1 MKKLIILSILLIVG
15 CNLLKEEDVYGCTL
29 SDACNFNDNATIF
42 DDTCE
47 YSSCIFDL
55 LIGTWKINQIITDFT
70 PFDCSEIGAY
80 TDTLNAENAE
90 SSEDINRLTLT
101 LSFNADSTGEHS
113 FIDDWHGETTSIGM
127 WNIEGDTL
135 VLSSLDENGESSPLD
150 GMIIPNLTVSINT
163 FSFTTCH
170 INNEECDT
178 DFLNMSGTFCTTNIF
193 LKQ

>member
-1 MKKLIILSILLIVG
+1 MKKILLISILLIVG
-15 CNLLKEEDVYGCTL
+15 CGIFDEEDVYGCTL
-29 SDACNFNDNATIF
+29 SDACNFNANATIF

-70 PFDCSEIGAY
+70 PFACSETVAY
-80 TDTLNAENAE
+80 TDTLNSDNAE
-90 SSEDINRLTLT
+90 SSEDINGLTWT
-101 LSFNADSTGEHS
+101 LSFNPDSS
-113 FIDDWHGETTSIGM
+113 YALWFIDDWAGETTGIGM

-135 VLSSLDENGESSPLD
+135 VISSLDENGESSPLD
-150 GMIIPNLTVSINT
+150 GTIIPNLTVSINT

-178 DFLNMSGTFCTTNIF
+178 DFLNMSGTLCYTNIF